1 MKDILD
7 DLIIFQDNN
16 FIEEEKKFQKRQ
28 KLLYLYD
35 EKHDIINKNIE
46 DEKKVVIEINLY

>member
-1 MKDILD
+1 MEDILD
-7 DLIIFQDNN
+7 DLIVAQVNRFNE
-16 FIEEEKKFQKRQ
+16 EEEKFKQRQ

-35 EKHDIINKNIE
+35 VKHDIINKNVE